1 MMEGRMKGWEDG
13 RMEREEGIMASRRE
27 QGL

>member
-1 MMEGRMKGWEDG
+1 MEGRMKGWEDG